1 MRGTRPAID
10 LRHRGTMLNTPGI
23 PSVIR
28 KRAQTPPHLR
38 PDATTTAR
46 GPGAQDPEDL
56 KTQQQEQMKKMETI
70 YHAGDILEAAKVLDL
85 NILRDTALLW
95 IAEDFWLSP
104 LPDDWE
110 EAVTVSFFTPRPTS
124 RQKKIDAL
132 GCVAKLWP
140 VTHDSRTVKTSVAN
154 DRTFDPL
161 LNTKRRRTM
170 RIT

>member
-1 MRGTRPAID
+1 MGGGGGTVRGTRPAID
-10 LRHRGTMLNTPGI
+10 QRHRGTMLNTPGI

-56 KTQQQEQMKKMETI
+56 KTQQQEQKKKMETI

-110 EAVTVSFFTPRPTS
+110 EAVTVSFFYANTANFPPK
-124 RQKKIDAL
+124 KKIRRPGVCCQA
-132 GCVAKLWP
+132 VACDTRL
-140 VTHDSRTVKTSVAN
+140 TYCEDLRC
-154 DRTFDPL
+154 
-161 LNTKRRRTM
+161 
-170 RIT
+170 

>member
-1 MRGTRPAID
+1 
-10 LRHRGTMLNTPGI
+10 MLNTPGI

-46 GPGAQDPEDL
+46 DPGAQDEDL
-56 KTQQQEQMKKMETI
+56 RTQQQEQKKKMETI
-70 YHAGDILEAAKVLDL
+70 YHAVDILEAAKVLDL

-110 EAVTVSFFTPRPTS
+110 EAVTVSYFTHTANFPPT
-124 RQKKIDAL
+124 KKNLDAL
-132 GCVAKLWP
+132 GCVDKLWP
-140 VTHDSRTVKTSVAN
+140 VTHDSRTVTTSVAN

-161 LNTKRRRTM
+161 LNTKRMRTT